1 MKEKYACSVHVMWK
15 SNEGEL
21 QNTSH
26 SPLFDGSVSL
36 RNPDEIFVT
45 AIATSYMLYYL
56 KLCAES
62 GIVVVSYEDKATGVF
77 RKDSKGQNVFNEMRL
92 SPVVTI
98 SNPSMESIANS
109 LHDQAV
115 SFCSNSS
122 AVTFPIVH
130 FARFKH
136 MSSPSIL

>member
-1 MKEKYACSVHVMWK
+1 MEKYACSVQITWK

-26 SPLFDGSVSL
+26 SPLFEEGISHRS
-36 RNPDEIFVT
+36 PDELFVT

-62 GIVVVSYEDKATGVF
+62 GIVVVSYEDKATGIMK
-77 RKDSKGQNVFNEMRL
+77 KDDRGRSIYSEMRL
-92 SPVVTI
+92 TPIVTI
-98 SNPSMESIANS
+98 TNPSMESIANA
-109 LHDQAV
+109 LHDQAAA
-115 SFCSNSS
+115 FCSNSN

-130 FARFKH
+130 FARCRH
-136 MSSPSIL
+136 ASLPSIL